1 MAKIILISGKAE
13 HGKTATAH
21 IIKERLE
28 TEGKTVTIVPF
39 ASYLKFVCREYFDW
53 NGKKDLEGRRVL
65 QYVGTDV
72 VRKKDPDFWVRTVGD
87 FIKMFEDDF
96 DFFIIDDC
104 RFVGEADYITDIQ
117 PMDVLK
123 IRVIRNNFE
132 NSLTKSQRLHQSE
145 TDLDDYP
152 HFDVYL
158 SSDSGLFN
166 LRQEIYN
173 SIFANMVLNSWLFSE

>member
-13 HGKTATAH
+13 HGKTATAR

-28 TEGKTVTIVPF
+28 SKGKTVTIVPF
-39 ASYLKFVCREYFDW
+39 ASYLKFVCKKYFEW
-53 NGKKDLEGRRVL
+53 NGEKNLEGRRIL

-96 DFFIIDDC
+96 DFFIVDDC
-104 RFVGEADYITDIQ
+104 RFVGEADYFTDIQ

-123 IRVIRNNFE
+123 IRVVRNNFE

-145 TDLDDYP
+145 TDLDNYP
-152 HFDVYL
+152 NFDIYL
-158 SSDSGLFN
+158 YSDSGIDNLNNVVREELFTN
-166 LRQEIYN
+166 NVFYK
-173 SIFANMVLNSWLFSE
+173 WLS